1 MRFQIRE
8 LLSVFLLVVVVVWLF
23 LLFSSFVSFCFLRK
37 QDTNYHHKKCTI
49 TQIGLIHKI
58 QDFLLII
65 LLLTLICLM
74 AYEIPSIFMSVCVD
88 VLILFRVEKH
98 ICCKRNNSAFP
109 YFMFYSLKKEK
120 ENSKPPV

>member
-1 MRFQIRE
+1 MHYNTDR
-8 LLSVFLLVVVVVWLF
+8 
-23 LLFSSFVSFCFLRK
+23 
-37 QDTNYHHKKCTI
+37 TNPQNTR
-49 TQIGLIHKI
+49 
-58 QDFLLII
+58 DFLLII

-109 YFMFYSLKKEK
+109 HFMFYSLKKEK

>member
-1 MRFQIRE
+1 
-8 LLSVFLLVVVVVWLF
+8 VFLLVVVVVWLF
-23 LLFSSFVSFCFLRK
+23 LLFSSFVLFCFLRK
-37 QDTNYHHKKCTI
+37 QDTNYHHKKMHYNTDR
-49 TQIGLIHKI
+49 TNPQNTR
-58 QDFLLII
+58 DFLLII

-109 YFMFYSLKKEK
+109 HFMFYSLKKEK